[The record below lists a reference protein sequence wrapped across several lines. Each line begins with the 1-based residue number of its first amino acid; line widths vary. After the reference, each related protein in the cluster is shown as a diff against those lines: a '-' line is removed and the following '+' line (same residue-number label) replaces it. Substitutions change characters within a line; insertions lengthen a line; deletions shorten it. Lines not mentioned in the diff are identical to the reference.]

1 MKLSQDQI
9 QELYKFTRAHYV
21 EHYDLQTELVDHLAN
36 GIEQQWAHSP
46 KLSFDEAK
54 QMEFKKFGVFGF
66 MDVVAERQKA
76 MGKKYRKIIWR
87 FFMVWWSLPKLIFAI
102 SSIFILF
109 VIIDALPKGDLRFET
124 ICGVFFALAL
134 LLLYRT
140 FQLKKVING
149 APKKWMLQEM
159 IYRQGLTVQLF
170 LIPLYFSNMANLRG
184 FLDTFHGQL
193 FIATLVVI
201 MLILLKICGYAIPS
215 KAEELLVETYP
226 EYKIEKDL

>member
-1 MKLSQDQI
+1 
-9 QELYKFTRAHYV
+9 V

-54 QMEFKKFGVFGF
+54 KMEFKKFGVFGF
-66 MDVVAERQKA
+66 MEVVSERQKA
-76 MGKKYRKIIWR
+76 RGKKYHKIIWR
-87 FFMVWWSLPKLIFAI
+87 FFKAWWSLPKLLMAI
-102 SSIFILF
+102 SGILVLFI
-109 VIIDALPKGDLRFET
+109 IIDALPKGDLRVES
-124 ICGVFFALAL
+124 IAGVFYALDI

-140 FQLKKVING
+140 FQLKKEIDG

-159 IYRQGLTVQLF
+159 IYRQGLTLQLF
-170 LIPLYFSNMANLRG
+170 LIPLNFLNMANLRG
-184 FLDTFHGQL
+184 LLDTFHGQL

-215 KAEELLVETYP
+215 KAEELLAEVYP
-226 EYKIEKDL
+226 EYNIEK